1 MIGVCVQRK
10 QEYIAVSSTC
20 SKMDSIAFTETYPMW
35 TPRICKL
42 FPAIKFQ
49 GGTAIDVN
57 QKFNVIERK
66 DLNIQNDDYQST
78 LGDQK

>member
-1 MIGVCVQRK
+1 
-10 QEYIAVSSTC
+10 
-20 SKMDSIAFTETYPMW
+20 MW

-66 DLNIQNDDYQST
+66 DLNIQNNDYQS
-78 LGDQK
+78 GWRSNIWKQKI